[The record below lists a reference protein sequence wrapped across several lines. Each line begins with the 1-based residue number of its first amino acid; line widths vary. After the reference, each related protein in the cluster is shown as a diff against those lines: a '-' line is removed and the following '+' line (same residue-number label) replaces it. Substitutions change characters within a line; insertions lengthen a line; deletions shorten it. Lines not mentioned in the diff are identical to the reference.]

1 MVGIM
6 QLEKLHWVRDLFLT
20 LADIVDGTI
29 SSLEPEQTSLN
40 LLARVDMNN
49 HNMWISS

>member
-6 QLEKLHWVRDLFLT
+6 QLKKLHWVQDLFPT
-20 LADIVDGTI
+20 LADIVDDTI
-29 SSLEPEQTSLN
+29 SSLETQQTSLN